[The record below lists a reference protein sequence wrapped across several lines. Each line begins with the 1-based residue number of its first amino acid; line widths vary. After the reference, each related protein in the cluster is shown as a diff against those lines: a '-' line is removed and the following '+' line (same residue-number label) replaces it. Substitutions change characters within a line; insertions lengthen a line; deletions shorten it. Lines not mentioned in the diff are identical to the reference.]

1 MKTVE
6 IILENKEKIYFQD
19 FDDTTPLEEYI
30 EQLTPLYEV
39 SNVTTLTIGS
49 KSCIVRPSKIYGIS
63 VTDDTKQLELMADN
77 IAEKVEKVEESKE
90 EEPLKEEKS
99 ESEDIIKDEEE
110 EEDVITD

>member
-39 SNVTTLTIGS
+39 SNVTTLTIGN

-63 VTDDTKQLELMADN
+63 VTDDTEQLKLMADHV
-77 IAEKVEKVEESKE
+77 VEKIEESKE